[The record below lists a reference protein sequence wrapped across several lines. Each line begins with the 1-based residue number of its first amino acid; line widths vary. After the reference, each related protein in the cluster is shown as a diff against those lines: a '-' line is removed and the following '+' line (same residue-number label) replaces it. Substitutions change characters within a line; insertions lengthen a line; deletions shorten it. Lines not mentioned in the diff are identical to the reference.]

1 MKLALIRQR
10 YTPFGGAERFLERA
24 LTGLGR
30 DDIEITVIARDW
42 PDGGESPFQRR
53 IVRPFAIGRAWR
65 DAAFARAACRE
76 VAQGG
81 FDLVQSHERLAC
93 CDIFRAGDG
102 VHREWLLQRAR
113 RRGTWARI
121 GDQLSLYQLSPFHRR
136 LLAAERA
143 LFASPRLKTVICNSH
158 MVRDEIVA
166 HYGVAPERLVVI
178 PNGVDGEVFHPRL
191 RAAHRARL
199 RLSLGIADTDPVFL
213 FVGSG
218 FERKGVDI
226 LLDLWPQ
233 LPAAAHLVVV
243 GRDSRLNHYRRRAE
257 AAGLG
262 TRVHFAG
269 PQQDVAPWYGAA
281 DVFVLP
287 TLYDPQP
294 NAALEALSCGLPLL
308 TSRKSG
314 AAELIEEGVNGAV
327 MDALDHPA
335 WLAALREWCDPARA
349 LAAATAARAA
359 VAGLTPQALQAALRD
374 LYTHH
379 FNQGTACSN

>member
-1 MKLALIRQR
+1 VKLAIIRQR

-30 DDIEITVIARDW
+30 DDIEVTVIARDW
-42 PDGGESPFQRR
+42 PGGGDSPFQRR

-81 FDLVQSHERLAC
+81 YDLVQSHERLPC

-102 VHREWLLQRAR
+102 VHREWLIQRAR
-113 RRGTWARI
+113 RRGALARI
-121 GDQLSLYQLSPFHRR
+121 GDRLSLFHRR
-136 LLAAERA
+136 LLTAERA
-143 LFASPRLKTVICNSH
+143 LYASPRLKTVICNSR
-158 MVRDEIVA
+158 MVGDEIVA
-166 HYGVAPERLVVI
+166 HYGVAPDRLVVI

-191 RAAHRARL
+191 RETHRAAMRQT
-199 RLSLGIADTDPVFL
+199 LGIADSAPVFL

-233 LPAAAHLVVV
+233 LPDSAHLLVV
-243 GRDSRLNHYRRRAE
+243 GRDSKLERYRRRTE

-269 PQQDVAPWYGAA
+269 PQKDVAPWYGTA

-294 NAALEALSCGLPLL
+294 NAALEALSCGLPVL

-314 AAELIEEGVNGAV
+314 AAELIEEGVNGMV
-327 MDALDHPA
+327 MDALDHAA
-335 WLAALREWCDPARA
+335 WLAALHDWSDPARA
-349 LAAATAARAA
+349 QAASSAARAA
-359 VAGLTPQALQAALRD
+359 VEKLTPQALQQALRD
-374 LYTHH
+374 LYARLLAKDS
-379 FNQGTACSN
+379 ACSS